1 MPWSNWSETAISCI
15 ATSHADPAN
24 PLRAD
29 GRLGAAAGIEYAA
42 QAMAIHGA
50 LLAGSDGAPRQG
62 YLTSVRGVTL
72 HVARLDDL
80 PGQLDVHAERLSGDA
95 SNVLYQF
102 SVSHAG
108 RCLLEGRAAVVLD
121 ANLIEGNHRM
131 KRALVTGGSGGIG
144 AAICARLAADGHHVI
159 VHANR
164 GLARAEAVAAG
175 IVAAGGSAEAVAF
188 DVTDRAA
195 TAAALETLLEA
206 GAIQI
211 LVNNA
216 GIHADAVFPG
226 MSGEQW
232 DSVVNVSL
240 NGFYNVT
247 RPLVMPMIRTR
258 WGRIIN
264 ISSVAAIAGNR
275 GQVNYSAAK
284 GALHAASKSLALEL
298 ASRGITVNAV
308 APGIIATDMSEGAF
322 DADAIK
328 KLVPMQRAGK
338 PKEVADLVAFLASDQ
353 AAYISGQIISINGA
367 MI

>member
-1 MPWSNWSETAISCI
+1 
-15 ATSHADPAN
+15 
-24 PLRAD
+24 
-29 GRLGAAAGIEYAA
+29 
-42 QAMAIHGA
+42 
-50 LLAGSDGAPRQG
+50 
-62 YLTSVRGVTL
+62 
-72 HVARLDDL
+72 
-80 PGQLDVHAERLSGDA
+80 
-95 SNVLYQF
+95 
-102 SVSHAG
+102 
-108 RCLLEGRAAVVLD
+108 
-121 ANLIEGNHRM
+121 M

-144 AAICARLAADGHHVI
+144 ATICRRLTADGHHVI

-164 GLARAEAVAAG
+164 SLDKAEAVVTA
-175 IVAAGGSAEAVAF
+175 IRAAGGSAEAVAF

-195 TAAALETLLEA
+195 TAAALETLLAA

-232 DSVVNVSL
+232 DSVIAVSL

-247 RPLVMPMIRTR
+247 QPLTMPMIRTR
-258 WGRIIN
+258 WGRIVN
-264 ISSVAAIAGNR
+264 ISSVAGLTGNR

-308 APGIIATDMSEGAF
+308 APGIIATDMIEGAF
-322 DADAIK
+322 DAETIK
-328 KLVPMQRAGK
+328 QLVPMKRAGQ
-338 PKEVADLVAFLASDQ
+338 PEEVADLVAFLASDS
-353 AAYISGQIISINGA
+353 AAYISGQVISINGG